1 VGLFYRRVDV
11 VGLER
16 IPARGPL
23 IIAPSHNNALVDG
36 LLLLAKAP
44 RPLMPVAKAPLFH
57 HPLIGPFLKLV
68 GAVPVHRRQDAGEDP
83 ARNLAMF
90 SAVADALRGGGAILI
105 FPEGVSQ
112 PEPTLMPVR
121 TGAARMLLAA
131 RAQGSQPVTLLPVG
145 LLFHEPGTFR
155 AGWALVVFGDPVPS
169 EDCVTQA
176 ARAPQEAARRLTERL
191 AEALRRLI
199 VEVEDRHTL
208 RLVEHAEAVWR
219 EERPEGARDP
229 AARAEW
235 RQRAARAYRYLSA
248 REPERIAALRRQL
261 ERYVK
266 DLESAGLTGQQ
277 LAETYPPRVVAGYA
291 FSQATALLV
300 GLPLAFWGLVNHA
313 PAYWL
318 TALAARLARPE
329 PDTEATF
336 KLAAALVLYP
346 VVWVAEGWTAWRL
359 GGGWLLA
366 VFLVALL
373 PTGFFALSWVERLG
387 RVIREARG
395 LFRFL
400 VDRDLHRHLLARRRA
415 IMEELTALL
424 AMVPEPVLDGRG
436 EERP

>member
-1 VGLFYRRVDV
+1 M

-23 IIAPSHNNALVDG
+23 ILAPNHHNALVDG
-36 LLLLAKAP
+36 LLLLATAP
-44 RPLMPVAKAPLFH
+44 RPLVPVAKAPLFR
-57 HPLIGPFLKLV
+57 HPLIGPFLRLL
-68 GAVPVHRRQDAGEDP
+68 GAVPVHRRQEAGDDP
-83 ARNLAMF
+83 ARNQAMF
-90 SAVADALRGGGAILI
+90 AAAAAALRAGGAILI

-131 RAQGSQPVTLLPVG
+131 RAEGAEPVTLLPVG
-145 LLFHEPGTFR
+145 LIFHEPGTFR
-155 AGWALVVFGDPVPS
+155 TGWALVVVGEPLPS
-169 EDCVTQA
+169 EDCVAGA
-176 ARAPQEAARRLTERL
+176 ARQPQEAARRLTERL

-199 VEVEDRHTL
+199 VEVEDRHSL

-219 EERPEGARDP
+219 EERPESARDP

-235 RQRAARAYRYLSA
+235 RQRAARAYRYLQ
-248 REPERIAALRRQL
+248 ERDSVRVAALRRQL

-266 DLESAGLTGQQ
+266 DLESAGLTGRQ
-277 LAETYPPRVVAGYA
+277 LAESYPPRVVAGYA
-291 FSQATALLV
+291 VSQAAALLL
-300 GLPLAFWGLVNHA
+300 GLPLALWGLVTHA
-313 PAYWL
+313 LAYWL
-318 TALAARLARPE
+318 TALAVRLMRPD
-329 PDTEATF
+329 PDAEATS

-346 VVWVAEGWTAWRL
+346 LVWAGEGWTAWRL

-366 VFLVALL
+366 VFVAALL
-373 PTGFFALSWVERLG
+373 PAGFFALAWAERLG
-387 RVIREARG
+387 RVAREARG

-415 IMEELTALL
+415 IMEDLTALL
-424 AMVPEPVLDGRG
+424 AVVPESVLAGRA